1 MIDLKFILKATTVV
15 FMTIAISLIS
25 SVSFAKTEVRIMW
38 YGDGETE
45 GKAMQDQLDKFMA
58 KNPDIS
64 VILDQVPYKS
74 IQDSIKNIDLLTLM
88 NISNVFGRGFGKK
101 KLELILNQYPN
112 IIELYE
118 TLDKKTLF

>member
-15 FMTIAISLIS
+15 FMTIAVSLIS

-58 KNPDIS
+58 KNSDIS
-64 VILDQVPYKS
+64 VILDQFHINQFKIVCLS
-74 IQDSIKNIDLLTLM
+74 SLH
-88 NISNVFGRGFGKK
+88 
-101 KLELILNQYPN
+101 LEKDLIL
-112 IIELYE
+112 LA
-118 TLDKKTLF
+118 